1 MKNHQYVWALVGL
14 VLAAVVISGCG
25 SSGSSSSS
33 STSGSES
40 SGSTSEEASDSGLEA
55 VKEEV
60 AALKE
65 RPTEI
70 GLTEPITKPLPKGG
84 TIDML
89 VCGVPACGYFVPYLK
104 EAAAA
109 VGWTVKP
116 INEGLTPETVKASWE
131 QVVRDEPS
139 AVVIT
144 GGFPTEI
151 FQAQLNQV
159 AAKHIPVVDFANAS
173 TEPAAG
179 EVGIIFGGIRF
190 ANIGKLWARI
200 IAAESEGK
208 ANVLNVYTSTF
219 PSTTVAAEAFS
230 AEIKKICSGCSVED
244 FNIPATSVGK
254 DVPQQIASKVQANPS
269 TDWVVIPIT
278 DFERGVPNALRGIGR
293 EPGLG
298 EGQVKLLGQDDSITE
313 MEDIENGEMFGTINL
328 PQSEA
333 MWRAMDIVL
342 RSKLGLSTEGSTS
355 LESYKEWLLTK
366 DNLPEGILETVSGS
380 VPGSVEYVAQYKKL
394 WGIE

>member
-1 MKNHQYVWALVGL
+1 MKKHPYAWVLVGL
-14 VLAAVVISGCG
+14 VLAAAVISGCG
-25 SSGSSSSS
+25 SGSSSSS
-33 STSGSES
+33 SASGSES
-40 SGSTSEEASDSGLEA
+40 SASSEGEEASGSSLEGL
-55 VKEEV
+55 KEEV

-70 GLTEPITKPLPKGG
+70 GLTESITKPLPKGG
-84 TIDML
+84 KIDML

-104 EAAAA
+104 EAATAA
-109 VGWTVKP
+109 GWTVKP
-116 INEGLTPETVKASWE
+116 INEGLTPETVKAAWE
-131 QVVRDEPS
+131 QVVRDEPD

-144 GGFPTEI
+144 GGYPTEI
-151 FQAQLNQV
+151 FQTQLNEV
-159 AAKHIPVVDFANAS
+159 AAKNIPVVDFANAS
-173 TEPAAG
+173 TKPGTG
-179 EVGIIFGGIRF
+179 EVAIIFGGTRF

-200 IAAESEGK
+200 VTAESEGK

-219 PSTTVAAEAFS
+219 PSTTVAAEAFD

-244 FNIPATSVGK
+244 FNIPATDVGK
-254 DVPQQIASKVQANPS
+254 EVPQQIASKVQANPN

-278 DFERGVPNALRGIGR
+278 DFERGVPEALRGVGR

-313 MEDIENGEMFGTINL
+313 MEDIENEEMFGTINL

-342 RSKLGLSTEGSTS
+342 RSKLGLPTQGSTS

-366 DNLPEGILETVSGS
+366 ENLPPGIVETVSGS